1 MRDDYFNPD
10 TYMVIDRVTGE
21 EVPVQIFIKDASAGY
36 WEKAYAKT
44 LAEYIGITGS
54 SYNKVLAYLIKEKTA
69 SNIINGT
76 VRSISTELGIA
87 PASTAKLFKI
97 LQDREFL
104 KKVRNGCYM
113 LSPALL
119 RHGSNTRGAM
129 MLRLWGDA

>member
-1 MRDDYFNPD
+1 MNKIPFTHNR
-10 TYMVIDRVTGE
+10 YMIINKVTGE
-21 EVPVQIFIKDASAGY
+21 EVPIQTFIKEAGIG
-36 WEKAYAKT
+36 EKAHVKT
-44 LAEYIGITGS
+44 LAEYIGITGT

-76 VRSISTELGIA
+76 VRSISAELGIA

-97 LQDREFL
+97 MQDREFL

-119 RHGSNTRGAM
+119 RHGSSTRGAM